1 MGRSKRQE
9 RIKIEVKGIPL
20 RCGHCQHDEFYQ
32 RRTLLN
38 TRLFSLLDV
47 DWANRNANC
56 YICTNCGHIEWF
68 LPPKA

>member
-1 MGRSKRQE
+1 MGRSKKQE
-9 RIKIEVKGIPL
+9 RIKLKLKGNPL

-56 YICTNCGHIEWF
+56 YICTKCGHIEWF
-68 LPPKA
+68 LPPKT